1 MLVHVSNNNFASV
14 LLFAMFTTLNPS
26 DATLSWAG
34 VIGFAVPALAIVAA
48 TRGRL
53 GYRPELFDN
62 EPERELGGV
71 TAGRAGDGDLPV
83 AREA

>member
-1 MLVHVSNNNFASV
+1 VSNNNFASV

-53 GYRPELFDN
+53 GYRPELLD
-62 EPERELGGV
+62 EPVRERGGIPAAPG
-71 TAGRAGDGDLPV
+71 TTDGGGDLPT

>member
-1 MLVHVSNNNFASV
+1 MSNNNFASV
-14 LLFAMFTTLNPS
+14 LLFAMFTILNPS

-53 GYRPELFDN
+53 GYRPELLDD

-71 TAGRAGDGDLPV
+71 TAAPVGRAGGGDLPA